1 MFYLHKIKF
10 YNFYIMKKI
19 YFLLLSLFFIQS
31 AFAYTVK
38 EKQAYDI
45 RLKNGLYMN
54 VAVCTDGIFRVRITP
69 RQALEESLMERYGII
84 KTDWKNVSATTKDS
98 KQQFEVSTSKYK
110 FVVDK
115 KTGAITVSDKN
126 GKVIIDKVIH
136 VTGKDPLCTNLG
148 EVINKKYESLKVATN
163 GAAIIGD
170 DTNKGNIKD
179 MAETGEYSKA
189 SIINIS
195 LKEGERF
202 YGGGSTSREHIQHR
216 GELLRMWTTYQHTE
230 IPMPVMISSENWGV
244 YNNTTRKNFFD
255 IGSFQSDI
263 FSIYNTTDESDFYL
277 MFGNSMKDI
286 INHFTLITGRPYV
299 LPKWAYGFCFG
310 PNMLEDQF
318 DILNDARSF
327 RQEGIP
333 CDLLWLEPQ
342 WMEKRYDFSTKKK
355 WNYKLFS
362 PEGYWEADTYPKKE
376 HHHLLLNR
384 LHKMG
389 FHLGLWLCEEY
400 DLSLPEEDKLAA
412 AAGKP
417 TSGEEHWMD
426 HLKPFL
432 DNGVDGFKL
441 DPARTIDEHPTREYY
456 NGRTDK
462 EMHNLNQILLPKQM
476 NLMTRGH
483 LGRRTWH
490 HYTAGWAGTQ
500 HWGASTSGDN
510 GGDRTA
516 LFDQLNLGMSGFMNT
531 SCDVLWVA
539 NGDLEMPGLH
549 FGLFLPWVQV
559 NSWYALFHPFYFPED
574 VKSIYRDY
582 VKLRYS
588 LIPYIYSA
596 ALEGGQ
602 TGMPIV
608 RSMPLM
614 FPDDRKCD
622 DMIYQYMFGEN
633 LLLSIFS
640 NSIYLPKG
648 NWYDYWTGEKIS
660 GSREI
665 EHQYPDNRAGL
676 LFVREGAIIP
686 FQPDMQYIGQK
697 PLDTLTVKVYP
708 KEASTT
714 SYIMYE
720 DDGETYAYE
729 DGGIAETRF
738 ECKKNGQKVE
748 FSVLPVKGSYK
759 GMYMSRT
766 YKLEIESAQRPSKVM
781 VNNTAVTDWTY
792 GDDHKVR
799 VNLPQ
804 KDVKQKAV
812 VTIQ

>member
-1 MFYLHKIKF
+1 
-10 YNFYIMKKI
+10 MKKI
-19 YFLLLSLFFIQS
+19 YYLLLCLFCLQS
-31 AFAYTVK
+31 AFAYSVK
-38 EKQAYDI
+38 EKQAYDV

-54 VAVCTDGIFRVRITP
+54 VAVCTDGIFRIRVTP
-69 RQALEESLMERYGII
+69 REALEESLMERYGII
-84 KTDWKNVSATTKDS
+84 KTDWKYVAVTPKDS
-98 KQQFEVSTSKYK
+98 KQQFEVTTNSYK
-110 FVVDK
+110 LVVDK
-115 KTGAITVSDKN
+115 KTGAITVSDKKGN
-126 GKVIIDKVIH
+126 IIIEKVIH

-179 MAETGEYSKA
+179 MAETGDYSKA

-230 IPMPVMISSENWGV
+230 IPMPMMISSENWGV

-255 IGSFQSDI
+255 IGSYQSDI
-263 FSIYNTTDESDFYL
+263 FSIYNTTDEADFYL
-277 MFGNSMKDI
+277 MFGNSMPDV
-286 INHFTLITGRPYV
+286 INHFTQITGRPYV

-318 DILNDARSF
+318 DILDDARSF
-327 RQEGIP
+327 RQERIP

-362 PEGYWEADTYPKKE
+362 PEGYWEADKFPKTE
-376 HHHLLLNR
+376 QHRLLIGR

-417 TSGEEHWMD
+417 TSGQEHWMD
-426 HLKPFL
+426 HLKTFL

-462 EMHNLNQILLPKQM
+462 EMHNLNQVLLPKQM
-476 NLMTRGH
+476 NQMTRGH

-510 GGDRTA
+510 GGGRTA

-531 SCDVLWVA
+531 SCDVLWVDEEA
-539 NGDLEMPGLH
+539 QEMQSLH

-574 VKSIYRDY
+574 RKNTYRDY
-582 VKLRYS
+582 VQLRYS
-588 LIPYIYSA
+588 LMPYIYSA
-596 ALEGGQ
+596 ALEGAQ

-614 FPDDRKCD
+614 FPEDRKCD
-622 DMIYQYMFGEN
+622 DMVYQYMFGEN

-648 NWYDYWTGEKIS
+648 NWIDYWTGEKIA
-660 GSREI
+660 GGKEI
-665 EHQYPDNRAGL
+665 EHAYPANRAGL

-686 FQPDMQYIGQK
+686 FQKEMQYIGQK
-697 PLDTLTVKVYP
+697 PLDTLIVKVFP
-708 KEASTT
+708 KEATT
-714 SYIMYE
+714 SYTMYE

-729 DGGIAETRF
+729 NGGIAETRF
-738 ECKKNGQKVE
+738 ECKKSGQKIE
-748 FSVLPVKGSYK
+748 FTVQPVKGSYK
-759 GMYMSRT
+759 GMYTSRT
-766 YKLEIESAQRPSKVM
+766 YELEIDAAQRPSKVL
-781 VNNTAVTDWTY
+781 VNNTQVSDWTY

-799 VNLPQ
+799 VNVHQ

-812 VTIQ
+812 VTVL

>member
-1 MFYLHKIKF
+1 
-10 YNFYIMKKI
+10 MKKI
-19 YFLLLSLFFIQS
+19 YFLLLSLFFLQS

-45 RLKNGLYMN
+45 RLKNGLNMN

-69 RQALEESLMERYGII
+69 KKALEESLMERYGII
-84 KTDWKNVSATTKDS
+84 KTDWKNVNVKHKDS
-98 KQQFEVSTSKYK
+98 NNQFEVTTNTNKL
-110 FVVDK
+110 VVNK
-115 KTGAITVSDKN
+115 KTGAITVYDKN
-126 GKVIIDKVIH
+126 GKVIIDKIEH
-136 VTGKDPLCTNLG
+136 LTGKDPLCTNLG
-148 EVINKKYESLKVATN
+148 KVINKKYESLKVATN

-170 DTNKGNIKD
+170 DTNKGNMKD
-179 MAETGEYSKA
+179 MAETGDYDKA

-195 LKEGERF
+195 LKDGERF

-255 IGSFQSDI
+255 IGSYQSDI
-263 FSIYNTTDESDFYL
+263 FSIYNTIDESDFYL
-277 MFGNSMKDI
+277 MFGNSMRDI

-318 DILNDARSF
+318 DILDDARNF

-355 WNYKLFS
+355 WNYKLFT
-362 PEGYWEADTYPKKE
+362 PEGYWDAEKYPKQE
-376 HHHLLLNR
+376 HHYLLLNR

-389 FHLGLWLCEEY
+389 FKLGLWLCEEY
-400 DLSLPEEDKLAA
+400 DLSLPEEDILAA

-432 DNGVDGFKL
+432 DLGINGFKL

-476 NLMTRGH
+476 NLMSRGH

-510 GGDRTA
+510 GGGRTA
-516 LFDQLNLGMSGFMNT
+516 LFDQLNLGVSGFMNT
-531 SCDVLWVA
+531 SCDVLWVES
-539 NGDLEMPGLH
+539 GDLEMAGLH

-574 VKSIYRDY
+574 QMNIYRDY

-596 ALEGGQ
+596 ALEGAQ
-602 TGMPIV
+602 TGMPMV

-614 FPDDRKCD
+614 FPDDRNCD
-622 DMIYQYMFGEN
+622 DMVYQYMFGEN

-648 NWYDYWTGEKIS
+648 NWIDFWTGEKIA
-660 GSREI
+660 GGREI
-665 EHQYPDNRAGL
+665 EHQYPANRAGL

-686 FQPDMQYIGQK
+686 FQQDMQYIGQK
-697 PLDTLTVKVYP
+697 PLDTLIVKVFP
-708 KEASTT
+708 KEATTT
-714 SYIMYE
+714 SYTMYE

-729 DGGIAETRF
+729 DGGIAATTF

-748 FSVLPVKGSYK
+748 FTVLPVKGSYK

-766 YKLEIESAQRPSKVM
+766 YQLEIEASQRPSKVM
-781 VNNTAVTDWTY
+781 VNNTAVSDWTY
-792 GDDHKVR
+792 GDDKKVR

-812 VTIQ
+812 VTLL

>member
-1 MFYLHKIKF
+1 
-10 YNFYIMKKI
+10 MKKI
-19 YFLLLSLFFIQS
+19 YFLLLSLFFLQS

-69 RQALEESLMERYGII
+69 KKALEEALMERYGII
-84 KTDWKNVSATTKDS
+84 KTDWKNVNVKHKDS
-98 KQQFEVSTSKYK
+98 SNQFEITTNTNKL
-110 FVVDK
+110 VVNK
-115 KTGAITVSDKN
+115 KTGAITVYDKN
-126 GKVIIDKVIH
+126 GKVIIDKVEH
-136 VTGKDPLCTNLG
+136 LTGKDPLCTNLG
-148 EVINKKYESLKVATN
+148 KVINKKYESLKVATN

-170 DTNKGNIKD
+170 DTNKGNMKD
-179 MAETGEYSKA
+179 MAETGEFDKA

-195 LKEGERF
+195 LKDGERF

-230 IPMPVMISSENWGV
+230 IPMPVMISSENWGI

-255 IGSFQSDI
+255 IGSYQSDI
-263 FSIYNTTDESDFYL
+263 FSIYNTIDESDFYL

-362 PEGYWEADTYPKKE
+362 PEGYWEAETYPKKE

-462 EMHNLNQILLPKQM
+462 EMHNMNQILLPKQM
-476 NLMTRGH
+476 NLMSRGH

-574 VKSIYRDY
+574 VKNIYRDY

-588 LIPYIYSA
+588 LMPYIYSA

-614 FPDDRKCD
+614 FPEDRKCD

-648 NWYDYWTGEKIS
+648 NWYDFWTGEKIA
-660 GSREI
+660 GGKEI
-665 EHQYPDNRAGL
+665 EHQYPANRAGL

-686 FQPDMQYIGQK
+686 FQQDMQYIGQK
-697 PLDTLTVKVYP
+697 PLDTLIVKVFP
-708 KEASTT
+708 KEAATT
-714 SYIMYE
+714 SYTMYE

-729 DGGIAETRF
+729 DGGIAETTF

-748 FSVLPVKGSYK
+748 FAVLPVKGSYK

-766 YKLEIESAQRPSKVM
+766 YQLEIESAQRPSKVM

>member
-1 MFYLHKIKF
+1 
-10 YNFYIMKKI
+10 MKKI

-31 AFAYTVK
+31 AFAYTVR

-84 KTDWKNVSATTKDS
+84 KTDWKNVTATKKDS
-98 KQQFEVSTSKYK
+98 NNKFEITTNSHKL
-110 FVVDK
+110 VVDK

-136 VTGKDPLCTNLG
+136 LTGKDPLCTNLG

-195 LKEGERF
+195 LKDGERF

-263 FSIYNTTDESDFYL
+263 FSIYNTSDESDFYL

-417 TSGEEHWMD
+417 TSGQEHWMD

-476 NLMTRGH
+476 NLMSRGH

-574 VKSIYRDY
+574 VKNIYRDY

-588 LIPYIYSA
+588 LMPYIYSA

-614 FPDDRKCD
+614 FPEDRKCD

-648 NWYDYWTGEKIS
+648 NWYDFWTGEKIS
-660 GSREI
+660 GGREI
-665 EHQYPDNRAGL
+665 EHQYPANRAGL

-708 KEASTT
+708 KDAATT
-714 SYIMYE
+714 SYSMYE

-748 FSVLPVKGSYK
+748 FTVLPVKGSYK

>member
-1 MFYLHKIKF
+1 
-10 YNFYIMKKI
+10 MKKI
-19 YFLLLSLFFIQS
+19 YFLLLSLFFLQS

-69 RQALEESLMERYGII
+69 KKALEEALMERYGII
-84 KTDWKNVSATTKDS
+84 KTDWKNVNVKHKDS
-98 KQQFEVSTSKYK
+98 SNQFEITTNTNKL
-110 FVVDK
+110 VVNK
-115 KTGAITVSDKN
+115 KTGAITVYDKN
-126 GKVIIDKVIH
+126 GKVIIDKVEH
-136 VTGKDPLCTNLG
+136 LTGKDPLCTNLG
-148 EVINKKYESLKVATN
+148 KVINKKYESLKVATN

-170 DTNKGNIKD
+170 DTNKGNMKD
-179 MAETGEYSKA
+179 MAETGEFDKA

-195 LKEGERF
+195 LKDGERF

-230 IPMPVMISSENWGV
+230 IPMPVMISSENWGI

-255 IGSFQSDI
+255 IGSYQSDI
-263 FSIYNTTDESDFYL
+263 FSIYNTIDESDFYL
-277 MFGNSMKDI
+277 MFGNSMKEI

-362 PEGYWEADTYPKKE
+362 PEGYWEAETYPKKE

-462 EMHNLNQILLPKQM
+462 EMHNMNQILLPKQM
-476 NLMTRGH
+476 NLMSRGH

-574 VKSIYRDY
+574 VKNIYRDY

-588 LIPYIYSA
+588 LMPYIYSA

-614 FPDDRKCD
+614 FPEDRKCD

-648 NWYDYWTGEKIS
+648 NWYDFWTGEKIA
-660 GSREI
+660 GGKEI
-665 EHQYPDNRAGL
+665 EHQYPANRAGL

-686 FQPDMQYIGQK
+686 FQQDMQYIGQK
-697 PLDTLTVKVYP
+697 PLDTLIVKVFP
-708 KEASTT
+708 KEAATT
-714 SYIMYE
+714 SYTMYE

-729 DGGIAETRF
+729 DGGIAETTF

-748 FSVLPVKGSYK
+748 FAVLPVKGSYK

-766 YKLEIESAQRPSKVM
+766 YQLEIESAQRPSKVM
-781 VNNTAVTDWTY
+781 VNNTVVTDWTY

>member
-1 MFYLHKIKF
+1 
-10 YNFYIMKKI
+10 
-19 YFLLLSLFFIQS
+19 
-31 AFAYTVK
+31 
-38 EKQAYDI
+38 
-45 RLKNGLYMN
+45 
-54 VAVCTDGIFRVRITP
+54 
-69 RQALEESLMERYGII
+69 
-84 KTDWKNVSATTKDS
+84 
-98 KQQFEVSTSKYK
+98 
-110 FVVDK
+110 
-115 KTGAITVSDKN
+115 
-126 GKVIIDKVIH
+126 
-136 VTGKDPLCTNLG
+136 
-148 EVINKKYESLKVATN
+148 
-163 GAAIIGD
+163 
-170 DTNKGNIKD
+170 
-179 MAETGEYSKA
+179 
-189 SIINIS
+189 
-195 LKEGERF
+195 
-202 YGGGSTSREHIQHR
+202 
-216 GELLRMWTTYQHTE
+216 
-230 IPMPVMISSENWGV
+230 
-244 YNNTTRKNFFD
+244 
-255 IGSFQSDI
+255 
-263 FSIYNTTDESDFYL
+263 
-277 MFGNSMKDI
+277 
-286 INHFTLITGRPYV
+286 
-299 LPKWAYGFCFG
+299 
-310 PNMLEDQF
+310 
-318 DILNDARSF
+318 
-327 RQEGIP
+327 
-333 CDLLWLEPQ
+333 
-342 WMEKRYDFSTKKK
+342 
-355 WNYKLFS
+355 
-362 PEGYWEADTYPKKE
+362 ADTYPKKE

-490 HYTAGWAGTQ
+490 HYTAGWAGAQ

-574 VKSIYRDY
+574 VKNIYRDY

-588 LIPYIYSA
+588 LMPYIYSA

-660 GSREI
+660 GGREI

-714 SYIMYE
+714 SYSMYE

>member
-1 MFYLHKIKF
+1 
-10 YNFYIMKKI
+10 
-19 YFLLLSLFFIQS
+19 
-31 AFAYTVK
+31 
-38 EKQAYDI
+38 
-45 RLKNGLYMN
+45 
-54 VAVCTDGIFRVRITP
+54 
-69 RQALEESLMERYGII
+69 
-84 KTDWKNVSATTKDS
+84 
-98 KQQFEVSTSKYK
+98 
-110 FVVDK
+110 
-115 KTGAITVSDKN
+115 
-126 GKVIIDKVIH
+126 
-136 VTGKDPLCTNLG
+136 
-148 EVINKKYESLKVATN
+148 
-163 GAAIIGD
+163 
-170 DTNKGNIKD
+170 
-179 MAETGEYSKA
+179 
-189 SIINIS
+189 
-195 LKEGERF
+195 
-202 YGGGSTSREHIQHR
+202 
-216 GELLRMWTTYQHTE
+216 
-230 IPMPVMISSENWGV
+230 
-244 YNNTTRKNFFD
+244 
-255 IGSFQSDI
+255 
-263 FSIYNTTDESDFYL
+263 YL
-277 MFGNSMKDI
+277 MFGNSMKEI

-362 PEGYWEADTYPKKE
+362 PEGYWEAETYPKKE

-462 EMHNLNQILLPKQM
+462 EMHNMNQILLPKQM
-476 NLMTRGH
+476 NLMSRGH

-574 VKSIYRDY
+574 VKNIYRDY

-588 LIPYIYSA
+588 LMPYIYSA

-614 FPDDRKCD
+614 FPEDRKCD

-648 NWYDYWTGEKIS
+648 NWYDFWTGEKIA
-660 GSREI
+660 GGKEI
-665 EHQYPDNRAGL
+665 EHQYPANRAGL

-686 FQPDMQYIGQK
+686 FQQDMQYIGQK
-697 PLDTLTVKVYP
+697 PLDTLIVKVFP
-708 KEASTT
+708 KEAATT
-714 SYIMYE
+714 SYTMYE

-729 DGGIAETRF
+729 DGGIAETTF

-748 FSVLPVKGSYK
+748 FAVLPVKGSYK

-766 YKLEIESAQRPSKVM
+766 YQLEIESAQRPSKVM
-781 VNNTAVTDWTY
+781 VNNTVVTDWTY